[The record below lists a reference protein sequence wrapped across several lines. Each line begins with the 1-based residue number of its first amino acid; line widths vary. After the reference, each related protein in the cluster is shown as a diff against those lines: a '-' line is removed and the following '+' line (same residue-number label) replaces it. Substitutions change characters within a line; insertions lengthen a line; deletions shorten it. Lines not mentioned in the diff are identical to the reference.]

1 MAGVPRD
8 TVAECDAVPAVA
20 SVTASDDCDP
30 APELVFAETRID
42 GGCPGEY
49 GLRRSWSATDDCGN
63 ETSATQ
69 SISVV
74 DTTPPVI
81 EPDERILACLWP
93 PNHGFVRVDAELFTP
108 VIREA
113 CSGPVTWS
121 LAGCVSDEPE
131 DGLGDGRTF
140 DDCRPSE
147 DGTSLLVRAERLG
160 NEDGRVYSVFVIAT
174 DACGNESEPA
184 LGGRIRVAHDR
195 REQLDCLRAA
205 PQPR

>member
-1 MAGVPRD
+1 M
-8 TVAECDAVPAVA
+8 A